1 MDIFIPTIL
10 SGGVSYMSN
19 HAHSEEHSH
28 HFIVPVRYYVGA
40 LVSLLILTFIT
51 VFVAQFNFGSFN
63 IVVAMAVAVLKAG
76 IVISIFMGMKWD
88 HGFNRVAFLGSL
100 VFLFIFFLFVFSDV
114 LFRGYRSPLE
124 ATQINLK
131 SPVIPLEPGEVQEG
145 YHK

>member
-1 MDIFIPTIL
+1 MDIFVPTIL
-10 SGGVSYMSN
+10 SGRVDHMSN
-19 HAHSEEHSH
+19 NTHSEGHSH

-40 LVSLLILTFIT
+40 LVALLILTFIT
-51 VFVAQFNFGSFN
+51 VLVAQFNFGSYN
-63 IVVAMAVAVLKAG
+63 LIIAMLVAVIKAG
-76 IVISIFMGMKWD
+76 VVISIFMGMKWD

-124 ATQINLK
+124 STQINLQ
-131 SPVIPLEPGEVQEG
+131 SPVKKLEPGEVEEG